1 MFVPPFL
8 FILLPLFASC
18 VWCISPHPATGAFAG
33 ESQFVLLG
41 IDSPAATA
49 APKVDGRQAET
60 GEQAGPAVSS
70 PPAEEAAA
78 AAGGG
83 DSDDDDDAPPM
94 VEMAAAVA
102 AACGSRGG
110 SSSSSSSDDGE
121 IAAPAPPQWS
131 ESRQLLEELI
141 KAECKGDGKAVTGI
155 SQVGVGGWE
164 GEGEGGGE
172 GSRGGLTG
180 LSLGRRFRRE
190 VSGDCCSLYHK
201 LTAQNYTAGAAA
213 ARVSGHCCLLYCASF
228 RTLLSPVLR
237 TYVPVPQPYRR
248 CGSCASAWT
257 GSTST

>member
-1 MFVPPFL
+1 MAAQPFL
-8 FILLPLFASC
+8 SPSYAKCVVNCGGSCLIPVHYVTPPINFPLPLFASC
-18 VWCISPHPATGAFAG
+18 VYCISPHPATGAFAG

-70 PPAEEAAA
+70 PTPVAGETA
-78 AAGGG
+78 AAGDEGG
-83 DSDDDDDAPPM
+83 DGICRSGSDDDDDAPPM

-102 AACGSRGG
+102 AAGG
-110 SSSSSSSDDGE
+110 SVSGSSSSSSDDGE

-155 SQVGVGGWE
+155 SQAGVGGWE

-172 GSRGGLTG
+172 
-180 LSLGRRFRRE
+180 
-190 VSGDCCSLYHK
+190 
-201 LTAQNYTAGAAA
+201 
-213 ARVSGHCCLLYCASF
+213 
-228 RTLLSPVLR
+228 
-237 TYVPVPQPYRR
+237 
-248 CGSCASAWT
+248 
-257 GSTST
+257 

>member
-102 AACGSRGG
+102 AAGG
-110 SSSSSSSDDGE
+110 SVSGSSSSSSDDGE

-155 SQVGVGGWE
+155 SQAGVGGWE

-172 GSRGGLTG
+172 
-180 LSLGRRFRRE
+180 
-190 VSGDCCSLYHK
+190 
-201 LTAQNYTAGAAA
+201 
-213 ARVSGHCCLLYCASF
+213 
-228 RTLLSPVLR
+228 
-237 TYVPVPQPYRR
+237 
-248 CGSCASAWT
+248 
-257 GSTST
+257 